1 MEADN
6 SRRAWSL
13 ANLNSSFSSAVL
25 VCLTTTLCYLA
36 PTAENALIPSPP
48 TIWPLWPGHALLVC
62 ILLMVRRRLWP
73 ILIVAGFVG
82 FVLYDLHSGVPIP
95 AIAWFIAANTVQ
107 VLIAALCLRS
117 FFPGVPQ
124 LNSVKALGK
133 YSFAVI
139 LAPFLAAFLSPP
151 GISNDY
157 WSGWRIAFLSDVLA
171 FLTLAPAILGWV
183 TSGPAW
189 LRKSRAHHLEA
200 ATLIAVLALLGYI
213 TLVVSGRPAI
223 LFSLVPLL
231 LWSAL
236 RFGPTGVST
245 SMLIIAFLAIYGAVH
260 GRGPLTGPDAL
271 YNVTSL
277 QLFLLFTVTPFMVL
291 ATLVAERNRTE
302 EVVSTLN
309 RRLIVAQEQ
318 ERRRIARELHDDIGQ
333 RLALLI
339 CELENVDDSPVGVR
353 VSELSRQASEIAA
366 AIRSLSHELHSSRLE
381 YLGLTAAM
389 RGFCEEFGG
398 QEKVEIDFKAHDVP
412 TDLPKTISLS
422 FFRVLQE
429 GLRNAAKHSGVR
441 HFEVRLWGTSH
452 EMHLTLT
459 DFGVGFDREAAMKSG
474 GLGLISMEERLKLVN
489 GTFSIRSQPKRGT
502 VIEACVPVPP
512 EAFP

>member
-1 MEADN
+1 
-6 SRRAWSL
+6 
-13 ANLNSSFSSAVL
+13 
-25 VCLTTTLCYLA
+25 
-36 PTAENALIPSPP
+36 
-48 TIWPLWPGHALLVC
+48 
-62 ILLMVRRRLWP
+62 
-73 ILIVAGFVG
+73 
-82 FVLYDLHSGVPIP
+82 
-95 AIAWFIAANTVQ
+95 
-107 VLIAALCLRS
+107 
-117 FFPGVPQ
+117 
-124 LNSVKALGK
+124 
-133 YSFAVI
+133 
-139 LAPFLAAFLSPP
+139 
-151 GISNDY
+151 
-157 WSGWRIAFLSDVLA
+157 
-171 FLTLAPAILGWV
+171 
-183 TSGPAW
+183 
-189 LRKSRAHHLEA
+189 
-200 ATLIAVLALLGYI
+200 
-213 TLVVSGRPAI
+213 
-223 LFSLVPLL
+223 
-231 LWSAL
+231 
-236 RFGPTGVST
+236 
-245 SMLIIAFLAIYGAVH
+245 MLIIAFLAIYGAVH

-459 DFGVGFDREAAMKSG
+459 DFGVGFDREAAIKSG